1 MVSRFGGLWAFG
13 FNGDG
18 HVFHVYFCFLRTH
31 THTSI
36 VMHHT
41 FTRPF
46 DLSEGNAACILPWQR
61 DQIRRDCGGISA
73 AVRSRPSY
81 GDTKKLTLVG
91 QTSLLDAEFDRAEAQ
106 ARAHIASNF
115 VKGVTCVGDHPAST
129 KPEVAQKKAK
139 TEADAS
145 TLSMM
150 QQQHMQMMMLM
161 MNQMTHQTM
170 LQSVALA
177 QPVVPASAEPLKVA
191 VPIQM
196 GYGGGTELLRP
207 RIVRGNIR
215 GADTEGRCRGRYG
228 ADTGAG
234 TEGRCRGL

>member
-1 MVSRFGGLWAFG
+1 
-13 FNGDG
+13 
-18 HVFHVYFCFLRTH
+18 
-31 THTSI
+31 
-36 VMHHT
+36 MHDT

-145 TLSMM
+145 TLTD
-150 QQQHMQMMMLM
+150 
-161 MNQMTHQTM
+161 NDAATTHADDDAHDEPDDPPDYAAKCCIGTTCRSSFCRAFESCSADSNW
-170 LQSVALA
+170 LWGWHRA
-177 QPVVPASAEPLKVA
+177 ASAANSARQHK
-191 VPIQM
+191 
-196 GYGGGTELLRP
+196 
-207 RIVRGNIR
+207 
-215 GADTEGRCRGRYG
+215 RGRYRG
-228 ADTGAG
+228 PVPGPIR
-234 TEGRCRGL
+234 GRYRGRYRGPMPGLIRSRQGQISCR